1 MQFNHDNMLG
11 PLLAAELVSLVGRG
25 WETGAAVAALH
36 RFEVRDP
43 HLSEVQSQQLR
54 EWSTMLRAP
63 FEAGDV
69 ESICAS
75 LNGLLEAATS
85 RAFLST
91 HDGMKPH
98 LHFTADHDDVL
109 ARTRAITAGGL
120 AIFAVESAGAQ
131 LGACMRRGCP
141 EVFVDT
147 SRNGRR
153 AYCSARCGN
162 YEAVR
167 RHRCATSKIR

>member
-1 MQFNHDNMLG
+1 MLG
-11 PLLAAELVSLVGRG
+11 PLLAAELASLVGRG
-25 WETGAAVAALH
+25 WDTDAAMAALH
-36 RFEVRDP
+36 QFEVRDP
-43 HLSEVQSQQLR
+43 HLSEARSQQLR
-54 EWSTMLRAP
+54 DWSTKLRAP
-63 FEAGDV
+63 FETNDV

-75 LNGLLEAATS
+75 LNDLLEMATS

-98 LHFTADHDDVL
+98 LHFTADNDDVL

-120 AIFAVESAGAQ
+120 AIFAVESAGGR

-167 RHRCATSKIR
+167 RHRGAAAQNR

>member
-11 PLLAAELVSLVGRG
+11 PLLAADLASLAGRG
-25 WETGAAVAALH
+25 WQTHAAAAALH

-43 HLSEVQSQQLR
+43 QLSEEQSHQLR
-54 EWSTMLRAP
+54 EWAGMLRAP
-63 FEAGDV
+63 FEADDV
-69 ESICAS
+69 EATCTSI
-75 LNGLLEAATS
+75 NGLLRVATS
-85 RAFLST
+85 RVFLST

-120 AIFAVESAGAQ
+120 AIFAVESAGGR
-131 LGACMRRGCP
+131 LGACMRRGCT

-167 RHRCATSKIR
+167 RHRSAP

>member
-1 MQFNHDNMLG
+1 MQFNHDNMVG
-11 PLLAAELVSLVGRG
+11 PLLAADLVSLAGHG
-25 WETGAAVAALH
+25 WQTSAAAAALR
-36 RFEVRDP
+36 RFDVRDP
-43 HLSEVQSQQLR
+43 RLSDAQSVQLY
-54 EWSTMLRAP
+54 EWATMLRAP
-63 FEAGDV
+63 FEAHDV
-69 ESICAS
+69 DSTCAAI
-75 LNGLLEAATS
+75 NGLLEAATS

-98 LHFTADHDDVL
+98 LHFTADDDDVL

-120 AIFAVESAGAQ
+120 AIFAVESAGGR
-131 LGACMRRGCP
+131 LGACLRRSCP

-167 RHRCATSKIR
+167 RHRRTT